1 MQIVVVVIIVKS
13 VLVYSKIDEL
23 PFPLP
28 SDISTLVRRYK
39 LTDVHYWEIIREVIM
54 LMTLLCFFFDYKREK
69 NNLHGV

>member
-28 SDISTLVRRYK
+28 SDISSLVRRYK
-39 LTDVHYWEIIREVIM
+39 LTDVHYWDIIREVIM
-54 LMTLLCFFFDYKREK
+54 LMNLLFFFFRLQKGK
-69 NNLHGV
+69 K